1 MPFNND
7 SKKVLVLEDET
18 AYSNVISTLLKGEGY
33 EAVVV
38 DNVLEASELVAQ
50 DGFYAA
56 TIDGEV
62 REEQNKPVNKYAGWK
77 YAYRLRN
84 ENPVARIAMCTGTNL
99 DREGLEEL
107 ASKNIA
113 YIKKPVNEERLRVFL
128 E

>member
-1 MPFNND
+1 M
-7 SKKVLVLEDET
+7 T
-18 AYSNVISTLLKGEGY
+18 
-33 EAVVV
+33 
-38 DNVLEASELVAQ
+38 
-50 DGFYAA
+50 
-56 TIDGEV
+56 
-62 REEQNKPVNKYAGWK
+62 NKPVKKYAGWK

-99 DREGLEEL
+99 DMEGLEEL